1 MVVDTQ
7 KVIDWYNKSVGK
19 IVYSMGTGSELDQG
33 PRQILDP
40 GQQGNTDCSGGMA
53 SALYYGGAKPSQK
66 SGEYPAYS
74 TVSLGKFL
82 ESNGYEVIY
91 KGANKGKTKMW
102 DPHKGDII
110 IMGIGS
116 IEASAGGAGHVGVL
130 SDKNT
135 FVSVQYNGGA
145 ERNAVTK
152 APIPQYWVDH
162 GRMTYFAVYRNTNKK
177 SSSSSSS
184 SSESD
189 KGKVRNSDEKST
201 TKAKEISGRMWRYND
216 WIFGADAS
224 GSQKSSN
231 KGTAADQ
238 KANQGKS
245 SGSSSKTTGKVGQL
259 KGKLAAAVQEALN
272 PKNWNS
278 HTDSFAPGIDVDGAY
293 HAQCFDLT
301 RFILNKAGIDS
312 SFVAGRSNNQIKQ
325 GWATFEKLGW
335 KCIKNPSFKQLGI
348 GGITYEAYSFDDED
362 HPHTEMI
369 TAIEGNKISFVTQ
382 NLPSPSIHTVTYS
395 GSGAPI
401 GFSGNP
407 IVAIAIPPSKLIK

>member
-74 TVSLGKFL
+74 TVSLGKLL
-82 ESNGYEVIY
+82 ESNGYEVVY
-91 KGANKGKTKMW
+91 KGKNKGKEKMW
-102 DPHKGDII
+102 DTKKGDII

-116 IEASAGGAGHVGVL
+116 IEASAGGAGHVGIL
-130 SDKNT
+130 SDNNT
-135 FVSVQYNGGA
+135 FISVQYNGGP

-162 GRMTYFAVYRNTNKK
+162 GRMTYFAVYRNKNKK
-177 SSSSSSS
+177 SSSSSSDS
-184 SSESD
+184 SSK
-189 KGKVRNSDEKST
+189 KGKVDNSDTKSN
-201 TKAKEISGRMWRYND
+201 TKAREVSGRMWRYND
-216 WIFGADAS
+216 WIFGSDSS
-224 GSQKSSN
+224 GSQKASN
-231 KGTAADQ
+231 KSVSSEQ
-238 KANQGKS
+238 KKHYGKS
-245 SGSSSKTTGKVGQL
+245 SGGAKGTVGQL
-259 KGKLAAAVQEALN
+259 KGKLAAAVKEVLN

-278 HTDSFAPGIDVDGAY
+278 YTDNGSPGVDVDGAF

-301 RFILNKAGIDS
+301 RFILDKAGINS
-312 SFVAGRSNNQIKQ
+312 AFVAGGSNNQVKQ
-325 GWATFEKLGW
+325 GWSVFESMGW
-335 KCIKNPSFKQLGI
+335 KCIKYPTFSQLGV
-348 GGITYEAYSFDDED
+348 GGLTYEAYSFDDED

-382 NLPSPSIHTVTYS
+382 NFPSPSIQTVTYP
-395 GSGAPI
+395 GSGAPR
-401 GFSGNP
+401 GFSGNV
-407 IVAIAIPPSKLIK
+407 IVAIAIPPSNLIK